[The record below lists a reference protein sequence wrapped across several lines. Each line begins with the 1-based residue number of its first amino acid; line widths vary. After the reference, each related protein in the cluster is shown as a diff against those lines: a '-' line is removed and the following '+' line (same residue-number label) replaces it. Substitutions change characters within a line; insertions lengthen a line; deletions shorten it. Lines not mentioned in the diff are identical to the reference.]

1 MGTYTSALRRNTIV
15 PSMSYQEN
23 SNHIN
28 PHLVS
33 LLLHPLRLKFAQL
46 DILQHWAVSFLPSH
60 RSPCC
65 LRGPCSAGTHTASFR
80 VTWYLLLSH
89 QEMSFQPEGTRQVLE
104 KDHNTINIASQ
115 ANLFYIYS
123 WKYTVSVFILNT
135 FSFLWK
141 KRPIV
146 YEDCEMDII

>member
-1 MGTYTSALRRNTIV
+1 
-15 PSMSYQEN
+15 MSYQDN

-46 DILQHWAVSFLPSH
+46 DILQHWAVRASLPSH

-65 LRGPCSAGTHTASFR
+65 PRTLKRAGTHTASFR

-115 ANLFYIYS
+115 AILFYIYS
-123 WKYTVSVFILNT
+123 WKYT
-135 FSFLWK
+135 FSFHFKYIFIFVKEKANSLQWLWNGYH
-141 KRPIV
+141 INNW
-146 YEDCEMDII
+146 ISN